1 MELDNVLLFTN
12 NLLLYTGNSGNQIKK
27 PRKKNKWQSSADI

>member
-12 NLLLYTGNSGNQIKK
+12 NLLLYIGNSGNQIKK
-27 PRKKNKWQSSADI
+27 NPEKTTNDRVQ